1 MIDNHKPLNLNSTQ
15 YNVGEEVLI
24 RRKSRIGK
32 IAPKRRH
39 VLPRKVIGR
48 HLNPSMYKVEFAQPN
63 SHEQK
68 KRWISVKDI
77 ASISCNEKE
86 KRDKQGRTRKQRKD
100 ITFL

>member
-1 MIDNHKPLNLNSTQ
+1 MSRIIENAKQKRSKHKTGIGNIKERARSYTVKLEKRMIDNHKPLNLNSTQ

-48 HLNPSMYKVEFAQPN
+48 HLNPSMYKVEFA
-63 SHEQK
+63 
-68 KRWISVKDI
+68 
-77 ASISCNEKE
+77 
-86 KRDKQGRTRKQRKD
+86 
-100 ITFL
+100 

>member
-1 MIDNHKPLNLNSTQ
+1 MIRLKP
-15 YNVGEEVLI
+15 
-24 RRKSRIGK
+24 RKGK

-39 VLPRKVIGR
+39 VLSGKAIGR
-48 HLNPSMYKVEFAQPN
+48 HLTTSLYKVAFVQPN
-63 SHEQK
+63 SHEQEE
-68 KRWISVKDI
+68 RWMSVEDI